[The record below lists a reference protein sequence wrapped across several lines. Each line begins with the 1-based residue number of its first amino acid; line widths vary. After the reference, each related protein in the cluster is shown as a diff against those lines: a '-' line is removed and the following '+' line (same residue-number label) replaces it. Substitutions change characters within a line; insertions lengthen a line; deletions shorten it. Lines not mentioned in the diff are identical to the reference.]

1 MDDEDNNEAEVQQN
15 LENIFG
21 YIDLIEVSNF
31 RKYQSNGY
39 FYCPY
44 IPIYKEPLASVGK
57 RLKNHWKK
65 EGF

>member
-1 MDDEDNNEAEVQQN
+1 MNDEDNNEAEVQKN

-21 YIDLIEVSNF
+21 YIDHIEVSNF

-44 IPIYKEPLASVGK
+44 ITIYKQPWVYVEE
-57 RLKNHWKK
+57 RLKKQWKK